1 MAKPFDKK
9 FGWVIKDFSSLQSEK
24 CCSVP
29 VLISE
34 SKWRLIVFP
43 KGNNSEYFV
52 RFYET
57 KLTRESRQSLAFDEE
72 IFGLVFMTSAL
83 TPFCFFFSFLEM
95 ARPHRP
101 LSPFFIHSNILVSLS
116 GKTEHCFDGK
126 STTWGFPAMLSLSK
140 LHEKDGGFLVNG
152 EVMIV
157 AELDVFEVIGTLDE
171 SEKSEEASK
180 LVTKKTENLGAESNE
195 LLKKTSPPKE
205 SNNVKQ
211 VENSVKTSPKNK
223 RMWVTF
229 LIIVFF
235 LIGAL
240 GKAHEKHLAA
250 KERNFSQN
258 WKVIRPGLEALLS
271 CSCLMLFYYY
281 ASLVFS
287 FVCSFFV
294 S

>member
-43 KGNNSEYFV
+43 KGNNSEYLSLYLEV
-52 RFYET
+52 YEAESLPYGWR
-57 KLTRESRQSLAFDEE
+57 KLVNLRL
-72 IFGLVFMTSAL
+72 
-83 TPFCFFFSFLEM
+83 
-95 ARPHRP
+95 
-101 LSPFFIHSNILVSLS
+101 
-116 GKTEHCFDGK
+116 KTEHCFDGK

-211 VENSVKTSPKNK
+211 
-223 RMWVTF
+223 
-229 LIIVFF
+229 
-235 LIGAL
+235 
-240 GKAHEKHLAA
+240 
-250 KERNFSQN
+250 
-258 WKVIRPGLEALLS
+258 
-271 CSCLMLFYYY
+271 
-281 ASLVFS
+281 SLVKRLKF
-287 FVCSFFV
+287 
-294 S
+294 